1 MSPARD
7 PSRVRTSYCDG
18 ERCLRYLTTPEPP
31 WGHAQESGVELSDP
45 SATRVTATTGGLTR
59 RLLAGV
65 VLAVLA
71 FAALDGLLITLLS
84 VDQATAIVI
93 ASAGAIGVAT
103 LTLRR
108 TIAPLVATQ
117 ADLQV
122 RYEAALADA
131 LRDQLTGLGNHRAFQ
146 EELDRQVAAAL
157 RYEVPLSL
165 LLIDLDEFKAVND
178 GRGHAGGDRV
188 LRGFGQLLNL
198 ALRRADRAFR
208 VGGDEFAVL
217 LPHTDLAGASVVARR
232 LLSQALQPTLR
243 LHEFEPLSF
252 SGGLSALPELAVG
265 PAQLYS
271 QADAALYA
279 AKRGGRT
286 EVVVFDP
293 IMEVHNEDTSS
304 SSAAVAEVVARG
316 QLRPVYQPIV
326 SLHDGSVLGV
336 EGLIRPV
343 HPAPFADPSALFA
356 AAEAT
361 GRLTAL
367 DLACIE
373 TIVAGAQRLPADQFL
388 SLNLSPPT
396 LEATEFSSGALL
408 AILGRYGFP
417 PERLVVEITERQALY
432 DLDRA
437 RSRIDAC
444 RRAGVRF
451 AADDIGAGNA
461 GLRLLAEIRFDILK
475 VDLTLVQRSASEGQ
489 SSAVI
494 GSVVELA
501 TRTGALVVA
510 EGIEQAAQLAQLS
523 SLGIEAGQGFFIG
536 RPGPLEVAVPAP
548 APAPEPAAGGMA
560 DWRRSI
566 GLTSVS

>member
-1 MSPARD
+1 VQARD
-7 PSRVRTSYCDG
+7 AG
-18 ERCLRYLTTPEPP
+18 
-31 WGHAQESGVELSDP
+31 SD
-45 SATRVTATTGGLTR
+45 TRVTATTGGLTR

-71 FAALDGLLITLLS
+71 FAALDGIMMALLS
-84 VDQATAIVI
+84 ANAVTAIAV
-93 ASAGAIGVAT
+93 ASAGAVVVAT

-131 LRDQLTGLGNHRAFQ
+131 LRDPLTGLGNHRAFQ
-146 EELDRQVAAAL
+146 EELDRQVATAL

-165 LLIDLDEFKAVND
+165 MLIDLDEFKAVND
-178 GRGHAGGDRV
+178 GRGHAGGDKV
-188 LRGFGQLLNL
+188 LRGFGQLLHL

-217 LPHTDLAGASVVARR
+217 LPHTDLAGANVVARR

-243 LHEFEPLSF
+243 LDEFDPVSF
-252 SGGLSALPELAVG
+252 SGGISALPELAVG
-265 PAQLYS
+265 PSQLYA

-286 EVVVFDP
+286 DVVSFDP
-293 IMEVHNEDTSS
+293 IMEVQHDSSS
-304 SSAAVAEVVARG
+304 SSAAVAQVIARG
-316 QLRPVYQPIV
+316 QLQAVYQPIV
-326 SLHDGSVLGV
+326 SLADGRVLGV

-343 HPAPFADPSALFA
+343 DPAPFGNPSALFA

-373 TIVAGAQRLPADQFL
+373 TIVAGARRLPADQFL

-396 LEATEFSSGALL
+396 LEASEFSSGALL
-408 AILGRYGFP
+408 AILGRYEFP
-417 PERLVVEITERQALY
+417 PERLVIEITERQPLY
-432 DLDRA
+432 DIDRA
-437 RSRIDAC
+437 RSRLEAC
-444 RRAGVRF
+444 RRAGVRI

-501 TRTGALVVA
+501 ARTGALVVA
-510 EGIEQAAQLAQLS
+510 EGIEAAAQLVQLG

-536 RPGPLEVAVPAP
+536 RPGALDAAAGPAPGPEPAAP
-548 APAPEPAAGGMA
+548 APAAPDPVAPHTMA
-560 DWRRSI
+560 DWRQSM
-566 GLTSVS
+566 GLTSAR

>member
-1 MSPARD
+1 MEASP
-7 PSRVRTSYCDG
+7 RT
-18 ERCLRYLTTPEPP
+18 
-31 WGHAQESGVELSDP
+31 
-45 SATRVTATTGGLTR
+45 TRVATTGGLTR
-59 RLLAGV
+59 RLMAGV
-65 VLAVLA
+65 VLGVLT
-71 FAALDGLLITLLS
+71 FVALDGVLLTGLGAD
-84 VDQATAIVI
+84 VVVAVTI
-93 ASAGAIGVAT
+93 ASAGAVVVAT
-103 LTLRR
+103 IALRR
-108 TIAPLVATQ
+108 TIAPLLATQ

-131 LRDQLTGLGNHRAFQ
+131 LRDPLSGLGNHRAFQ

-157 RYEVPLSL
+157 RYEVPLGL

-188 LRGFGQLLNL
+188 LRAFGQLLSV

-217 LPHTDLAGASVVARR
+217 LPHTDLEGSLVVARR

-243 LHEFEPLSF
+243 IDELEPISF
-252 SGGLSALPELAVG
+252 SGGVSALPELALG
-265 PAQLYS
+265 PSQLYA

-286 EVVVFDP
+286 DVLTFDP
-293 IMEVHNEDTSS
+293 IMEVQAGSS
-304 SSAAVAEVVARG
+304 GTASAAVAEIIARA

-326 SLHDGSVLGV
+326 SLVDGQLLGV

-343 HPAPFADPSALFA
+343 APAPFADPAALFG
-356 AAEAT
+356 AAEAG

-373 TIVAGAQRLPADQFL
+373 TIVAGARALPADQFL
-388 SLNLSPPT
+388 SLNLSPAT
-396 LEATEFSSGALL
+396 LEASEFSSGALL

-417 PERLVVEITERQALY
+417 PERLIVELTERQQLY

-437 RSRIDAC
+437 RSRLEAC
-444 RRAGVRF
+444 RRAGIRF

-475 VDLTLVQRSASEGQ
+475 VDLTLVQRSASEGP
-489 SSAVI
+489 SSAVLR
-494 GSVVELA
+494 SVVELA

-523 SLGIEAGQGFFIG
+523 AIGIEAGQGFFIG
-536 RPGPLEVAVPAP
+536 RPGPLEVVAP
-548 APAPEPAAGGMA
+548 PRTAAAAGAVGPMA
-560 DWRRSI
+560 DWRQSM
-566 GLTSVS
+566 GLSSVS

>member
-1 MSPARD
+1 VQSTKGRSDAPA
-7 PSRVRTSYCDG
+7 
-18 ERCLRYLTTPEPP
+18 
-31 WGHAQESGVELSDP
+31 
-45 SATRVTATTGGLTR
+45 TATTGGLTG

-71 FAALDGLLITLLS
+71 FAALDGIMMALLS
-84 VDQATAIVI
+84 ADTATAIVV
-93 ASAGAIGVAT
+93 ASAGAIVVAT

-117 ADLQV
+117 VDLQQ

-157 RYEVPLSL
+157 RYGVPLSL
-165 LLIDLDEFKAVND
+165 LLIDLDEFKAIND
-178 GRGHAGGDRV
+178 GRGHAGGDKV
-188 LRGFGQLLNL
+188 LRGFGQLLQL

-217 LPHTDLAGASVVARR
+217 LPHTGLAGANVVARR

-243 LHEFEPLSF
+243 LDELDPLSF
-252 SGGLSALPELAVG
+252 SGGISALPELAVG
-265 PAQLYS
+265 PSQLYA

-286 EVVVFDP
+286 DVISFDP
-293 IMEVHNEDTSS
+293 TMEVHHDDSSS
-304 SSAAVAEVVARG
+304 SSAAVAQVIARG
-316 QLRPVYQPIV
+316 QLRPVYQPVV
-326 SLHDGSVLGV
+326 SLHDGRTLGV
-336 EGLIRPV
+336 EGLVRPV
-343 HPAPFADPSALFA
+343 HPAPFSDPSALFA

-373 TIVAGAQRLPADQFL
+373 TIVAGARKLPTDQFL
-388 SLNLSPPT
+388 SLNLSPRT
-396 LEATEFSSGALL
+396 LEASEFSSGALL
-408 AILGRYGFP
+408 AILRRYDFP
-417 PERLVVEITERQALY
+417 PERLVVEITERQPLY
-432 DLDRA
+432 DVERA
-437 RSRIDAC
+437 RSRLEAC

-461 GLRLLAEIRFDILK
+461 GLRLLADIRFDILK
-475 VDLTLVQRSASEGQ
+475 VDLSLVQRSASEGQ

-494 GSVVELA
+494 RSVVELA
-501 TRTGALVVA
+501 ARTGALVVA
-510 EGIEQAAQLAQLS
+510 EGIEAAAQLAQLG

-536 RPGPLEVAVPAP
+536 RPGPLEVPSAP
-548 APAPEPAAGGMA
+548 SLAQPVAAALEPGAPRTMA
-560 DWRRSI
+560 DWRQSM
-566 GLTSVS
+566 GLTSVG